1 MDFILDTLSQD
12 LCCLWSSL
20 SELNCMEFGL
30 VVSVV
35 LSPTWLSNRNGIEIS
50 HREWALQSCACFIIS
65 DSANKGAVCF
75 YFTEW
80 ILLDLLWV
88 YMAKASDKQSQ

>member
-1 MDFILDTLSQD
+1 MSPSASA
-12 LCCLWSSL
+12 CL
-20 SELNCMEFGL
+20 
-30 VVSVV
+30 
-35 LSPTWLSNRNGIEIS
+35 
-50 HREWALQSCACFIIS
+50 IIS
-65 DSANKGAVCF
+65 DSMNKGAVCF